1 MKKKKTKSVLSYFWK
16 YKKPI
21 ILYIAIFA
29 AVSVLALFIS
39 IETASFLDNLSA
51 NENEKA
57 MYSLIAIT
65 AITLLSQV
73 MYFSVQ
79 IIYVKVSNKIALN
92 IKKDLAHRVLSI
104 NSATLDHTASGTII
118 NRIDNDPEQL
128 IGSLDQIAWVLSDF
142 IGCLLTV
149 VYIAVL
155 NWIVGL
161 AVFGVI
167 VILLIIEV
175 IRSKAFL
182 KNTKKAEKF
191 SESATSLTAEMIR
204 SQKDI
209 KTFGLEETF
218 EAKFEEHYHNYKK
231 QSEKTSIVNEG
242 WWRCGRFL
250 TEILV
255 SGIVALSLYLL
266 NQGLLSLAVVF
277 YVFTNR
283 GSINMLWQSFGWI
296 GQGAATFKVS
306 ADRIKEV
313 FDEELYPL
321 EKYGTKEIK
330 KLKGDITFKNVE
342 FSYIE
347 RKEIETKEKSK
358 KKQKPKFEVVSH
370 IVFEDL
376 NFKIPTNTTVA
387 FTGASGSGKSTILN
401 LMCKLNDAESGQVL
415 LDKHDIKTLSK
426 KSIRDNVVLIN
437 QFPYIFD
444 MTIRENIKL
453 AKPNASD
460 DEIMKACKDA
470 NLYDYIKSLPQ
481 GLDTRVGEGGVKMSG
496 GQKQRLAIARALIKN
511 TRIII
516 FDESTSSLD
525 NASQAEVTKAI
536 KKLSGK
542 HTIIIVAH
550 RLSTIKDVDK
560 IYFLEKGQIIDE
572 GTFNYLNT
580 HNEKFKAL
588 FLAEN
593 LEEELDKIRKNKFLE

>member
-1 MKKKKTKSVLSYFWK
+1 MKKTKKKSILSYFWK
-16 YKKPI
+16 YKKSI
-21 ILYIAIFA
+21 ITYISIFVIIAAIGFFA
-29 AVSVLALFIS
+29 S
-39 IETASFLDNLSA
+39 IETAKFLDGLA
-51 NENEKA
+51 VGENEKA
-57 MYSLIAIT
+57 FYSLIAI
-65 AITLLSQV
+65 AIIGVVSQA
-73 MYFSVQ
+73 MYSVIQ
-79 IIYVKVSNKIALN
+79 VLYAKFSNKIALD
-92 IKKDLAHRVLSI
+92 IKKDLAQRVLSI
-104 NSATLDHTASGTII
+104 NSATLEHTASGTII
-118 NRIDNDPEQL
+118 NRIDNDPENLIRSLDEIVWIISDL
-128 IGSLDQIAWVLSDF
+128 IGYAIT
-142 IGCLLTV
+142 IG
-149 VYIAVL
+149 YIAIL
-155 NWIVGL
+155 NWMVGV
-161 AVFGVI
+161 AVAGVI
-167 VILLIIEV
+167 LILLVFEI
-175 IRSKAFL
+175 IRSKLYFI
-182 KNTKKAEKF
+182 NNKKAKKL
-191 SESATSLTAEMIR
+191 SEPATSLTAEMIR

-218 EAKFEEHYHNYKK
+218 EEKFYDHYQNYKK
-231 QSEKTSIVNEG
+231 QSQKTAVVNEV
-242 WWRCGRFL
+242 WWRVRRVL
-250 TEILV
+250 TELLV
-255 SGIVALSLYLL
+255 CGVMVLALVLL
-266 NQGLLSLAVVF
+266 NQGVLAVGVVL

-283 GSINMLWQSFGWI
+283 GSINMFLQTIGWI
-296 GQGAATFKVS
+296 GEEIASFKVAS
-306 ADRIKEV
+306 GRIKEV

-321 EKYGTKEIK
+321 EKYGKKNIK
-330 KLKGDITFKNVE
+330 KLKGNIAFKNVS

-347 RKEIETKEKSK
+347 RKEIESKEKSK
-358 KKQKPKFEVVSH
+358 KKKQKPQFEKIPH
-370 IVFEDL
+370 KVFEDL
-376 NFKIPTNTTVA
+376 NFQIPANTTVA

-401 LMCKLNDAESGQVL
+401 LMCKLNDCDSGEVL
-415 LDKHDIKTLSK
+415 LDRHNIKTLSK

-572 GTFNYLNT
+572 GTFNYLNAR
-580 HNEKFKAL
+580 NEKFKAL

-593 LEEELDKIRKNKFLE
+593 LEEELDKIRKNN

>member
-16 YKKPI
+16 YKKSI
-21 ILYIAIFA
+21 ITYISIFVIIAAIGFFA
-29 AVSVLALFIS
+29 S
-39 IETASFLDNLSA
+39 IETAKFLDGLA
-51 NENEKA
+51 VGENEKA
-57 MYSLIAIT
+57 FYSLIAI
-65 AITLLSQV
+65 AIIGVVSQA
-73 MYFSVQ
+73 MYSVIQ
-79 IIYVKVSNKIALN
+79 VLYAKFSNKIALD

-118 NRIDNDPEQL
+118 NRIDNDPENLIRSLDEIVWIISDL
-128 IGSLDQIAWVLSDF
+128 IGYAIT
-142 IGCLLTV
+142 IG
-149 VYIAVL
+149 YIAIL
-155 NWIVGL
+155 NWMVGV
-161 AVFGVI
+161 AVAGVI
-167 VILLIIEV
+167 LILLVFEI
-175 IRSKAFL
+175 IRSKLYFI
-182 KNTKKAEKF
+182 NNKKAKKL
-191 SESATSLTAEMIR
+191 SEPATSLTAEMIR

-218 EAKFEEHYHNYKK
+218 EEKFYEHYQNYKK
-231 QSEKTSIVNEG
+231 QSQKTAVVNEV
-242 WWRCGRFL
+242 WWRVRRVL
-250 TEILV
+250 TELLV
-255 SGIVALSLYLL
+255 CGVMVLALVLL
-266 NQGLLSLAVVF
+266 NQGVLAVGVVL

-283 GSINMLWQSFGWI
+283 GSINMFLQTIGWI
-296 GQGAATFKVS
+296 GEEIASFKVAS
-306 ADRIKEV
+306 GRIKEV

-370 IVFEDL
+370 KVFEDL
-376 NFKIPTNTTVA
+376 NFKIPANTTVA

-593 LEEELDKIRKNKFLE
+593 LEEELDKIRKNN

>member
-16 YKKPI
+16 YKKSI
-21 ILYIAIFA
+21 ITYISIFVIIAAIGFFA
-29 AVSVLALFIS
+29 S
-39 IETASFLDNLSA
+39 IETAKFLDGLA
-51 NENEKA
+51 VGENEKA
-57 MYSLIAIT
+57 LYSLIAIT
-65 AITLLSQV
+65 LVGVFSQV
-73 MYFSVQ
+73 FYFLAD
-79 IIYVKVSNKIALN
+79 IMYVKVSNKISLD

-118 NRIDNDPEQL
+118 NRIDNDPEEL
-128 IGSLDQIAWVLSDF
+128 IGSIDGVVWSVSDL
-142 IGCLLTV
+142 IGYFLTV
-149 VYIAVL
+149 FYISIL
-155 NWIVGL
+155 NWIVGI
-161 AVFGVI
+161 AVGVVVLILVI
-167 VILLIIEV
+167 VEI
-175 IRSKAFL
+175 IRSKL
-182 KNTKKAEKF
+182 YHKNSKKEKAL
-191 SESATSLTAEMIR
+191 SEPATSLTTEMIR

-218 EAKFEEHYHNYKK
+218 EEKFYTHYENFKK
-231 QSEKTSIVNEG
+231 QSQKTSIVDYG
-242 WWRCGRFL
+242 LIRGRRGI

-255 SGIVALSLYLL
+255 CSVMVLGLILL
-266 NQGLLSLAVVF
+266 NQGILSVAVIL

-283 GSINMLWQSFGWI
+283 GSINMLASALGWVT
-296 GQGAATFKVS
+296 QGVASFKVA
-306 ADRIKEV
+306 ADRVGEM

-358 KKQKPKFEVVSH
+358 KKQKPKFEVISH
-370 IVFEDL
+370 KVFEDL
-376 NFKIPTNTTVA
+376 NFKIPANTTVA

-415 LDKHDIKTLSK
+415 LDKHDMKTLSK

-460 DEIMKACKDA
+460 DEIMKVCKDA

-525 NASQAEVTKAI
+525 NASQAEITKAI
-536 KKLSGK
+536 NRLAGK

-572 GTFNYLNT
+572 GSFNYLNS
-580 HNEKFKAL
+580 HNEKFKKL

-593 LEEELDKIRKNKFLE
+593 LEEELDKIRKNN

>member
-1 MKKKKTKSVLSYFWK
+1 MKKTKTKSVLSYFWK
-16 YKKPI
+16 YKKSI
-21 ILYIAIFA
+21 VLYFAIFV
-29 AVSVLALFIS
+29 AVSVLTLFIS

-65 AITLLSQV
+65 AITLVSQG
-73 MYFSVQ
+73 MYYVVQ
-79 IIYVKVSNKIALN
+79 IIYLKVSNKIALN

-104 NSATLDHTASGTII
+104 SSATLDHTASGTII
-118 NRIDNDPEQL
+118 NRIDNDPEHL

-142 IGCLLTV
+142 IGCMLTV

-161 AVFGVI
+161 AVLGVI
-167 VILLIIEV
+167 LILLTIEV
-175 IRSKAFL
+175 VRSKLYL
-182 KNTKKAEKF
+182 KNTKKEQKF
-191 SESATSLTAEMIR
+191 SEPATSLTAEMIR

-218 EAKFEEHYHNYKK
+218 EAKFEEHYQNYKK
-231 QSEKTSIVNEG
+231 QSQKTLVVNEG
-242 WWRCGRFL
+242 WWRLGRLL
-250 TEILV
+250 TEVLV
-255 SGIVALSLYLL
+255 SGLVALSLVLL
-266 NQGLLSLAVVF
+266 DQGILSLAVVF

-283 GSINMLWQSFGWI
+283 ASINMLWQSFGWI
-296 GQGAATFKVS
+296 GQGAATFKAS
-306 ADRIKEV
+306 ADRIKEL
-313 FDEELYPL
+313 FDEDLYPT
-321 EKYGTKEIK
+321 EKYGTKDIK
-330 KLKGDITFKNVE
+330 KLSGDITFKNVG

-347 RKEIETKEKSK
+347 RKEIEENPKTKSK
-358 KKQKPKFEVVSH
+358 KKQKPQFENIPH
-370 IVFEDL
+370 KVFETL
-376 NFKIPTNTTVA
+376 NFKIPANTTVA

-401 LMCKLNDAESGQVL
+401 LMCKLNDCDSGEVL
-415 LDKHDIKTLSK
+415 LDRYNIKTLSK

-453 AKPNASD
+453 AKPNATD
-460 DEIMKACKDA
+460 DEIWKACKDA
-470 NLYDYIKSLPQ
+470 NLYEYIKYLPQ
-481 GLDTRVGEGGVKMSG
+481 GLDTKIGENGVKMSG

-511 TRIII
+511 TRVII

-525 NASQAEVTKAI
+525 NASQAEITKAI

-560 IYFLEKGQIIDE
+560 IYFLEKGEIIDE
-572 GTFNYLNT
+572 GTFDYLNT
-580 HNEKFKAL
+580 HNEKFKKL

-593 LEEELDKIRKNKFLE
+593 LEAELNEIRKNN

>member
-16 YKKPI
+16 YKKSI
-21 ILYIAIFA
+21 VLYFAIFA
-29 AVSVLALFIS
+29 AVSVLTLFIS

-65 AITLLSQV
+65 AITLVSQA
-73 MYFSVQ
+73 MYYVVQ
-79 IIYVKVSNKIALN
+79 IIYLKVSNKIALN

-104 NSATLDHTASGTII
+104 SSATLDHTASGTII
-118 NRIDNDPEQL
+118 NRIDNDPEHL
-128 IGSLDQIAWVLSDF
+128 ISSLDQIAWVLSDF
-142 IGCLLTV
+142 IGCMLTV

-161 AVFGVI
+161 AVLGVI
-167 VILLIIEV
+167 LILLTIEV
-175 IRSKAFL
+175 VRSKVYL
-182 KNTKKAEKF
+182 KNTKKEQKF
-191 SESATSLTAEMIR
+191 SEPATSLTAEMIR

-218 EAKFEEHYHNYKK
+218 EAKFEEHYQNYKK
-231 QSEKTSIVNEG
+231 QSQKTLVVNEG
-242 WWRCGRFL
+242 WWRLGRLL
-250 TEILV
+250 TEVLV
-255 SGIVALSLYLL
+255 SGLVALSLVLL
-266 NQGLLSLAVVF
+266 DQGILSLAVVF

-296 GQGAATFKVS
+296 GQGAATFKAS
-306 ADRIKEV
+306 ADRIKEL
-313 FDEELYPL
+313 FDDELYPT
-321 EKYGTKEIK
+321 EKYGTKDIK
-330 KLKGDITFKNVE
+330 KLSGDITFKNVG

-347 RKEIETKEKSK
+347 RKEIEENPKTKSK
-358 KKQKPKFEVVSH
+358 KKHKPQFENISH
-370 IVFEDL
+370 KVFETL
-376 NFKIPTNTTVA
+376 NFKIPANTTVA

-401 LMCKLNDAESGQVL
+401 LMCKLNDCDSGEVL
-415 LDKHDIKTLSK
+415 LDRHNIKTLSK

-453 AKPNASD
+453 AKPNATD
-460 DEIMKACKDA
+460 DEIWKACKDA

-481 GLDTRVGEGGVKMSG
+481 GLDTKIGENGVKMSG

-525 NASQAEVTKAI
+525 NASQAEITKAI

-560 IYFLEKGQIIDE
+560 IYFLEKGEIIDE
-572 GTFNYLNT
+572 GTFDYLNT
-580 HNEKFKAL
+580 HNEKFKTL

-593 LEEELDKIRKNKFLE
+593 LEEELNQIRKNN

>member
-16 YKKPI
+16 YKKAI
-21 ILYIAIFA
+21 ILYFAIFA
-29 AVSVLALFIS
+29 LVSVLTLFIS
-39 IETASFLDNLSA
+39 IETAGFLDNLST
-51 NENEKA
+51 NESEKA

-65 AITLLSQV
+65 AITLASQV
-73 MYFSVQ
+73 MYFTVQ

-104 NSATLDHTASGTII
+104 NSATLDHTASGAII
-118 NRIDNDPEQL
+118 NRIDNDPEKL

-155 NWIVGL
+155 NWIVGI

-167 VILLIIEV
+167 IILLIIEI
-175 IRSKAFL
+175 IRSKAFF
-182 KNTKKAEKF
+182 KNTKKEEKF
-191 SESATSLTAEMIR
+191 SEPATSLTAEMIR

-218 EAKFEEHYHNYKK
+218 EAKFEEHYQNYKN
-231 QSEKTSIVNEG
+231 QSQKTLVVNEG
-242 WWRCGRFL
+242 WWRFGRVL

-370 IVFEDL
+370 KVFEDL
-376 NFKIPTNTTVA
+376 NFKIPANTTVA

-415 LDKHDIKTLSK
+415 LDKHDMKTLSK

-460 DEIMKACKDA
+460 DEIMKVCKDA

-593 LEEELDKIRKNKFLE
+593 LEEELDKIRKNN

>member
-1 MKKKKTKSVLSYFWK
+1 MKKTKTKSVLSYFWK
-16 YKKPI
+16 YKKSI
-21 ILYIAIFA
+21 VLYFAIFA
-29 AVSVLALFIS
+29 AVSVLTLFIS

-65 AITLLSQV
+65 AITLVSQA
-73 MYFSVQ
+73 MYYVVQ
-79 IIYVKVSNKIALN
+79 IIYLKVSNKIALN

-104 NSATLDHTASGTII
+104 SSATLDHTASGTII
-118 NRIDNDPEQL
+118 NRIDNDPEHL
-128 IGSLDQIAWVLSDF
+128 ISSLDQIAWVLSDF
-142 IGCLLTV
+142 IGCMLTV

-161 AVFGVI
+161 AVLGVI
-167 VILLIIEV
+167 LILLTIEV
-175 IRSKAFL
+175 VRSKVYL
-182 KNTKKAEKF
+182 RNTKKEQKF
-191 SESATSLTAEMIR
+191 SEPATSLTAEMIR

-218 EAKFEEHYHNYKK
+218 EAKFEEHYQNYKK
-231 QSEKTSIVNEG
+231 QSQKTLVVNEG
-242 WWRCGRFL
+242 WWRLGRLL
-250 TEILV
+250 TEVLV
-255 SGIVALSLYLL
+255 SGLVALSLVLL
-266 NQGLLSLAVVF
+266 DQGILSLAVVF

-296 GQGAATFKVS
+296 GEGAATFKAS
-306 ADRIKEV
+306 ADRIKEL
-313 FDEELYPL
+313 FDEELYPS
-321 EKYGTKEIK
+321 EKYGTKDIK
-330 KLKGDITFKNVE
+330 KLSGDIIFKNVG

-347 RKEIETKEKSK
+347 RKEIEENPKTKSK
-358 KKQKPKFEVVSH
+358 KKQKPQFENISH
-370 IVFEDL
+370 KVFEKL
-376 NFKIPTNTTVA
+376 SFKIPANTTVA

-401 LMCKLNDAESGQVL
+401 LMCKLNDCDSGEVL
-415 LDKHDIKTLSK
+415 LDRYNIKTLSK

-453 AKPNASD
+453 AKPNATD
-460 DEIMKACKDA
+460 DEIWKACKDA

-481 GLDTRVGEGGVKMSG
+481 GLDTKIAENGVKMSG

-511 TRIII
+511 TRVII

-525 NASQAEVTKAI
+525 NASQAEITKAI

-560 IYFLEKGQIIDE
+560 IYFLEKGEIIDE
-572 GTFNYLNT
+572 GTFDYLNA
-580 HNEKFKAL
+580 HNEKFKKL

-593 LEEELDKIRKNKFLE
+593 LEAELNEIRKNN